1 MRRILIAILS
11 MVLPAGF
18 LLSQQPGRTDAAS
31 NGRSERKVGHSYADE
46 TKPLY
51 VGDSTY
57 IYLRGNVIIY
67 HDGAVITCD
76 SAVRYGDNRIDCFD
90 RVVINQNATYIY
102 GDRAEYDRDRN
113 MARVYAPIIKVVDG
127 DATLYTRNF
136 TFDLLTNVGRYF
148 GGGTMKQADNYM
160 ESREGY
166 YYADSSYMI
175 GVGAVEMRNPD
186 YQLRSDSVVY
196 NMNTEVASFWTKTY
210 IWNSKGEILSANRG
224 AYHNRTQDYMFRSH
238 AYILTKEQEIWSD
251 SMDYNTA
258 SENAKMYGNIQMRDD
273 ENGVMAFGDYGQYWG
288 QPQNGLLTR
297 NPSVLWYDKEKSDT
311 LYMRSDSMFLYTYPA
326 SLVLNR
332 KKEGSSDRLPSGE
345 ELITPGSSRHR
356 PPQDGGT
363 DTLSNVA
370 GTDSLSVAL
379 ADSTLSPRE
388 LKKLRKEEER
398 RLKQEERNKKIRAR
412 LEAREKK
419 AEARRQKRAER
430 EAQALARRNARRGI
444 VVPAV
449 DSTALAVDSLP
460 PVVPPDTI
468 KTVAADSVSAPAAPG
483 DSLQRVFYAYHDVR
497 IYRDDFQAVC
507 DSLVGFSVDSTLHMY
522 IDPVLW
528 QGNNQITATEITI
541 YVKDKQLDRA
551 FFSEEPMMVAEVE
564 VDDKYNQIK
573 GRTMESLFR
582 NNDIY
587 RHNVD
592 GNAQTLYYMVD
603 DKTGDY
609 MGFMSIESAN
619 SSFFID
625 SLGMERIVYRGQPK
639 YTIYPMDL
647 IPPAMKYLPGFGWH
661 IERRP
666 EKATVFDR
674 RIRPSERKAYEG
686 MKPPQF
692 PITEDLLKQRDEY
705 IRLGVMVERNDRLT
719 PFTIGQIRQWFDPD
733 YGREPEDEIS
743 RGGSNV
749 IETPG
754 PMDEAADSL
763 PVDGTIPVD
772 SLPAAE
778 KVAPDSTAILDFV
791 RPSSAVPDSLG
802 LPDSL
807 PLPESGP
814 AVPFGDTLRVPAET
828 VLTDGVDVRDSLP
841 LPPPEVPDALTVE
854 EPLDEGGIP
863 GNTIIPQP

>member
-11 MVLPAGF
+11 MTLPAGF
-18 LLSQQPGRTDAAS
+18 LLSQQPGQAGASAS
-31 NGRSERKVGHSYADE
+31 NAQAERKVGHSYADV
-46 TKPLY
+46 TRPVQ

-90 RVVINQNATYIY
+90 RVVINQNTTYIY

-136 TFDLLTNVGRYF
+136 TFDLLTNIGRYF

-210 IWNSKGEILSANRG
+210 IWNSKDEILSANRG
-224 AYHNRTQDYMFRSH
+224 AYHNRTRDYRFRSH
-238 AYILTKEQEIWSD
+238 AYILTREQEIWSD
-251 SMDYNTA
+251 SMDYNTT

-273 ENGVMAFGDYGQYWG
+273 ENGVMAFGDYGEYWG
-288 QPQNGLLTR
+288 EPQNGLLTR
-297 NPSVLWYDKEKSDT
+297 NPSVLRYDREKGDT

-326 SLVLNR
+326 SLVLNK
-332 KKEGSSDRLPSGE
+332 KKEEGGKLPSGE

-356 PPQDGGT
+356 APEHTGT
-363 DTLSNVA
+363 DSLSNVA
-370 GTDSLSVAL
+370 GADSLSVAVP
-379 ADSTLSPRE
+379 DSTLSPKE
-388 LKKLRKEEER
+388 LRKLRKEEER
-398 RLKQEERNKKIRAR
+398 RIKQEERNKKIRAR

-430 EAQALARRNARRGI
+430 EALALERRNARRGI
-444 VVPAV
+444 VTVI
-449 DSTALAVDSLP
+449 DSTAIVVDSLP
-460 PVVPPDTI
+460 PVPTDTL
-468 KTVAADSVSAPAAPG
+468 KVAADSLPAPAAPG
-483 DSLQRVFYAYHDVR
+483 DSLQRVFYAYRDVR

-507 DSLVGFSVDSTLHMY
+507 DSLVGFSIDSTLHMY
-522 IDPVLW
+522 IDPILW
-528 QGNNQITATEITI
+528 QGNNQITAKEITI
-541 YVKDKQLDRA
+541 YVKNKQLDRA
-551 FFSEEPMMVAEVE
+551 FFSDEPMMVAEVE
-564 VDDKYNQIK
+564 VDEKYNQIK

-592 GNAQTLYYMVD
+592 GNGQTLYYMVD

-639 YTIYPMDL
+639 YTIYPMEL
-647 IPPAMKYLPGFGWH
+647 IPPAIKYLPGFGWH

-666 EKATVFDR
+666 EKITVFDR
-674 RIRPSERKAYEG
+674 RIRPSERKAYES

-692 PITEDLLKQRDEY
+692 PITEELLKQRDEY
-705 IRLGVMVERNDRLT
+705 IRVGVMEERNDRLT
-719 PFTIGQIRQWFDPD
+719 PFTIGMIRQWFDPN

-743 RGGSNV
+743 RGGRNI

-754 PMDEAADSL
+754 PRGEGADSL
-763 PVDGTIPVD
+763 ATGAGVPTD
-772 SLPAAE
+772 SLPAAGR
-778 KVAPDSTAILDFV
+778 VAPDSTAIIDIV
-791 RPSSAVPDSLG
+791 TPPATPPDSVG
-802 LPDSL
+802 TSDTLP
-807 PLPESGP
+807 PPAAVP
-814 AVPFGDTLRVPAET
+814 AVPSVPSGDSSKVPVERVLPNVANGIDSLMQPPAELPDVLTVDDPLAEGSIPGDT
-828 VLTDGVDVRDSLP
+828 
-841 LPPPEVPDALTVE
+841 
-854 EPLDEGGIP
+854 
-863 GNTIIPQP
+863 IISQP